1 MRRKIFLHYF
11 FQYLTPIIL
20 PVLFFGIIA
29 ISVLRGEIRNNINLE
44 NHNILTQ
51 YCSNMDQLLN
61 ESTQLLLSID
71 NNPFILYRLNSLL
84 SSARMSQSSYAD
96 LQYIMAI
103 LSKPQNDRSYVYSS
117 YVYIHNNNR
126 FLSSK
131 EGLLPI
137 ADSYDISWYSSY
149 LASDPE
155 IHTWTEIREIV
166 PVKNAEKQTVLS
178 IFRRTSNIKGVI
190 VFNILPEYL
199 DLYLNSLQLS
209 KERGLV
215 VLDESEN
222 IIISKNTPALSG
234 EVLSSVIPADAST
247 PSHINIAGQVYW
259 VNVIN
264 SQTFQWKYLMLTNQ
278 NLLYQVPNF
287 LTFILILLLGIA
299 LLIGT
304 LLALLTTKKLS
315 DQVYE
320 IIDLLQSPQTD
331 YAKPNSSKKNIS
343 DPFSTILEN
352 ILSMYVK
359 ENNLKMQLAEINYQR
374 LDAEFAALQAQINPH
389 FIFNTLEIISYECMG
404 LTHSHNQASQMLQQL
419 ALMLRYS
426 LSAPNELVYLSQEL
440 ENAEHYL
447 KLQTY
452 RWEEQMIYRLNI
464 EESLYHIRCPKL
476 ILQPIIEN
484 AIIHA
489 FDKTSSQ
496 VFSIDIFGIQE
507 EETAYVTIRDNGR
520 GITSDQL
527 AELKKQLRDDNV
539 MQSTQIGLYNIHHR
553 LRLHYGSLYGITID
567 SVEGQYT
574 AVTLSFPAG

>member
-149 LASDPE
+149 LVSDPE

-166 PVKNAEKQTVLS
+166 P
-178 IFRRTSNIKGVI
+178 
-190 VFNILPEYL
+190 
-199 DLYLNSLQLS
+199 
-209 KERGLV
+209 
-215 VLDESEN
+215 EN

-234 EVLSSVIPADAST
+234 EVLSSIIPADAST

-287 LTFILILLLGIA
+287 LTFILILLLGTA
-299 LLIGT
+299 LIIGT

-331 YAKPNSSKKNIS
+331 YTKPNSSKKNIS

-359 ENNLKMQLAEINYQR
+359 ENNLKMQLAKINYQR

-426 LSAPNELVYLSQEL
+426 LSAPTELVYLSQEL

-452 RWEEQMIYRLNI
+452 RWEEQMIYQLNI

-507 EETAYVTIRDNGR
+507 EETAYITIRDNGR